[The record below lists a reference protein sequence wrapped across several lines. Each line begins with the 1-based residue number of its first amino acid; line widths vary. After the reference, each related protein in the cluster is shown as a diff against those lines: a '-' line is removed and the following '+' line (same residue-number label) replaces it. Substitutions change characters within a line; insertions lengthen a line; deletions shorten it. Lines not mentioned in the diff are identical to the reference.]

1 MDVYF
6 RQQWFDKR
14 LSFYLPG
21 LEELTMSWLFLEKI
35 WKPDTFFMNGKASHL
50 HRITS
55 PNKFLRLRRDGF
67 MTYSMRYG
75 NLEAF
80 IRSTGIYKDLGP

>member
-80 IRSTGIYKDLGP
+80 ISTGIYKDLDP